1 MDTTTPATITEY
13 HQITF
18 DEYLSAK
25 QEIATRLR
33 NMADDYIAVGYLLRR
48 IEESEAYLQDGFKT
62 LSEFAKS
69 EYGMSESSVSRYI
82 RINKEFSK
90 DGYSKELSSEYIGYG
105 VSKLSEL
112 LNIPEDDRKLVTVGT
127 TVAQIRDLKEFNREE
142 EQMAAEQIPGQC
154 TVEDTIAAYENG
166 EFENDA
172 PEIVTAEVVEVPVNT
187 RTYNDLETVLIDFFK
202 DKPDLLNEIYT
213 MSSYEDIVEKINPSG
228 NKTHRYKI
236 YMLFFYGYGDGV
248 ILKKMAAGN
257 TNYSWPDVIQT
268 IVDIYK
274 DTYTDHDT
282 VHQNFY
288 NQKKPMEEPN
298 PAGPQAAAVGE
309 YNTPHPESVISL
321 CYSCTEYET
330 CNVKTGTC
338 TKCDQYNDRAE
349 AHKTEEQK
357 YDEEQARIDKE
368 TAKKLQEIA
377 DKEKMEKLPS
387 QTKETHEIKL
397 GTELFADAI
406 SNKRSFELRP
416 ISEEYKEGD
425 LVELIEYSNAAKTGR
440 TVTKIVT
447 SILEDVIGLDDS
459 YCIISLAPVD
469 EDGTAAVYADIGRI
483 CNYIDRNSNGYTK
496 DNEEYILTEDAVGYV
511 KLGVHR

>member
-1 MDTTTPATITEY
+1 MDTTLPITEY

-48 IEESEAYLQDGFKT
+48 IEESEAYIQDGFKT

-142 EQMAAEQIPGQC
+142 EQMAAEQIPGLC

-166 EFENDA
+166 EFSNDDT
-172 PEIVTAEVVEVPVNT
+172 PGTETVTAEVVEVPVNT

-213 MSSYEDIVEKINPSG
+213 MSSFEDIVEKINPSG

-248 ILKKMAAGN
+248 ILKKMGAGN
-257 TNYSWPDVIQT
+257 ANYSWPDVIKT

-274 DTYTDHDT
+274 DTYTDEKS
-282 VHQNFY
+282 VWKNFY
-288 NQKKPMEEPN
+288 ESGNNDSKTQEPKKAPE
-298 PAGPQAAAVGE
+298 ADYQ
-309 YNTPHPESVISL
+309 TPHPESVTSL

-338 TKCDQYNDRAE
+338 TKCDQYNNRAE
-349 AHKTEEQK
+349 AHKTDEQK

-368 TAKKLQEIA
+368 TAKKLQEKA
-377 DKEKMEKLPS
+377 DNEKMEKLPS
-387 QTKETHEIKL
+387 QTREIHEIKM
-397 GTELFADAI
+397 GTDSFTDAI

-416 ISEEYKEGD
+416 ISEEYKEGN
-425 LVELIEYSNAAKTGR
+425 LVEIIEYSNAAKTGR

-447 SILEDVIGLDDS
+447 SILEDVIGLDDD

-469 EDGTAAVYADIGRI
+469 EDGMAAVYADIGRI

>member
-1 MDTTTPATITEY
+1 MDTTLTEY

-48 IEESEAYLQDGFKT
+48 IEESAAYLQDGFKT

-90 DGYSKELSSEYIGYG
+90 EGYSKELSSEYIGYG

-154 TVEDTIAAYENG
+154 TVEDTIVAYENG
-166 EFENDA
+166 EFSKDDTPGTET
-172 PEIVTAEVVEVPVNT
+172 VTAEVVEVPVNT

-248 ILKKMAAGN
+248 ILKKMAVGN
-257 TNYSWPDVIQT
+257 TNYSWPDVIKT

-288 NQKKPMEEPN
+288 KQEKPAEEHR
-298 PAGPQAAAVGE
+298 PAEPQAAAVEE
-309 YNTPHPESVISL
+309 YKTPHPESVTSL

-338 TKCDQYNDRAE
+338 TNCDQYKNRAE
-349 AHKTEEQK
+349 AHKTAEQK
-357 YDEEQARIDKE
+357 YDEEQAKIDKE
-368 TAKKLQEIA
+368 TAKKLQEKA
-377 DKEKMEKLPS
+377 DNEKMEKLPS
-387 QTKETHEIKL
+387 QTREQQIHEVKL
-397 GTELFADAI
+397 GTEFFDDAL
-406 SNKRSFELRP
+406 SNRKTFEIRKNDRD
-416 ISEEYKEGD
+416 YRVGD
-425 LVELIEYSNAAKTGR
+425 LLELKEYANGAETGR
-440 TVTKIVT
+440 TLTKYVAY
-447 SILEDVIGLDDS
+447 ILEEYSGLLEG
-459 YCIISLAPVD
+459 YCIMSTIPVN
-469 EDGTAAVYADIGRI
+469 ENNEPLQYADIPQI
-483 CNYIDRNSNGYTK
+483 CRNIEANSNGC
-496 DNEEYILTEDAVGYV
+496 TEDNDDFILVEDAIEFV
-511 KLGVHR
+511 KRGVC

>member
-1 MDTTTPATITEY
+1 MDTTLMAPVTEY

-18 DEYLSAK
+18 DEYLSVK

-166 EFENDA
+166 GFTNDT
-172 PEIVTAEVVEVPVNT
+172 PETVTAEVVEVPVNT

-213 MSSYEDIVEKINPSG
+213 MSSFEDIVEKINPSG

-248 ILKKMAAGN
+248 ILKKMGAGN
-257 TNYSWPDVIQT
+257 ANYSWPDVIKT

-274 DTYTDHDT
+274 DTYTDEKS
-282 VHQNFY
+282 VWKNFY
-288 NQKKPMEEPN
+288 ESGNNDSKTQEPKKAPE
-298 PAGPQAAAVGE
+298 ADYQ
-309 YNTPHPESVISL
+309 TPHPESVTSL

-338 TKCDQYNDRAE
+338 TKCDQYNNRAE
-349 AHKTEEQK
+349 ANKTEEQK

-368 TAKKLQEIA
+368 TTKKLQEKA
-377 DKEKMEKLPS
+377 DNEKMEKLPS
-387 QTKETHEIKL
+387 QTREQQIHEVKL
-397 GTELFADAI
+397 GTEFFDDAL
-406 SNKRSFELRP
+406 SNKKTFEIRKNDRN
-416 ISEEYKEGD
+416 YRVGD
-425 LVELIEYSNAAKTGR
+425 LLELKEYANGAETGR
-440 TVTKIVT
+440 TITKYIAY
-447 SILEDVIGLDDS
+447 ILEEYSGLFEG
-459 YCIISLAPVD
+459 YCIMATIPVN
-469 EDGTAAVYADIGRI
+469 ENNEPLQYADIPQI
-483 CNYIDRNSNGYTK
+483 CRNIEANSNGC
-496 DNEEYILTEDAVGYV
+496 TEDNDEFILVEDAIEFVTR
-511 KLGVHR
+511 GVY